1 MPALKKFLK
10 GGDAESYRNVEI
22 EYVKGKPPVM
32 TLFVGGKEQEV
43 LLLKEY
49 ESSEA
54 LHQLFQEK
62 GLQKKTQEEIDEN
75 KRREREERLQEA
87 AARAEEYKKRQRE
100 EQSHENNREIRNQD
114 GVASRNTP
122 VTEGE
127 AMQTQ
132 EDPRSASRLSN
143 KMDELPEFMSYG
155 LAEPTALDRQKE
167 RVRLRELRKEANK
180 RKLQE
185 KHAEK
190 KEKIFKDR
198 EARKQEN
205 MRQLAEKKKEM
216 ELRRKER
223 ADKLAQQQSEKAEH
237 GLLEAE
243 L

>member
-43 LLLKEY
+43 VLLKEY

-75 KRREREERLQEA
+75 KRRGREERLQEA

-114 GVASRNTP
+114 GVVSGNTP
-122 VTEGE
+122 VTDGE

-132 EDPRSASRLSN
+132 EDPKSASRLN
-143 KMDELPEFMSYG
+143 KRDKLPEVMRYG
-155 LAEPTALDRQKE
+155 LAEPTALERQKE

-180 RKLQE
+180 RKLEE

-190 KEKIFKDR
+190 KEKIVEDR

-223 ADKLAQQQSEKAEH
+223 AEKQAQQEAKKTEH
-237 GLLEAE
+237 GLPQAE